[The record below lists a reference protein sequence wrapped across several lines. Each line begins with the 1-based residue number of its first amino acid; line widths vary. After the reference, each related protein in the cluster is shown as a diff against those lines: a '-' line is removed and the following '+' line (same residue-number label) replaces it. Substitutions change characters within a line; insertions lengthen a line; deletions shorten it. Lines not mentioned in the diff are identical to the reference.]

1 MKSNLIFY
9 RNNESEESWLIAP
22 KKNSLFHSLWV
33 IFSVET
39 ALYND
44 TTGHVEQEKA
54 KGCPLVYLSRGQSRE
69 SCSSGRSSVFFCS
82 ETKRKRLRRRLVV

>member
-1 MKSNLIFY
+1 MKSNPVFY
-9 RNNESEESWLIAP
+9 RRNENEESWLIAQ
-22 KKNSLFHSLWV
+22 KKKVLFHSLWV

-54 KGCPLVYLSRGQSRE
+54 KGCLLVYLSSH
-69 SCSSGRSSVFFCS
+69 VD
-82 ETKRKRLRRRLVV
+82 K

>member
-1 MKSNLIFY
+1 MKKVD
-9 RNNESEESWLIAP
+9 WLLQ
-22 KKNSLFHSLWV
+22 KKKKVLFHSLWV

-54 KGCPLVYLSRGQSRE
+54 KGCPLVYLSSH
-69 SCSSGRSSVFFCS
+69 VD
-82 ETKRKRLRRRLVV
+82 K

>member
-1 MKSNLIFY
+1 MKSNLVFY

-54 KGCPLVYLSRGQSRE
+54 KGCPLVYLSSH
-69 SCSSGRSSVFFCS
+69 VD
-82 ETKRKRLRRRLVV
+82 K

>member
-1 MKSNLIFY
+1 MKKVD
-9 RNNESEESWLIAP
+9 WLLQ
-22 KKNSLFHSLWV
+22 KKIVLFHSLLV

-54 KGCPLVYLSRGQSRE
+54 KDAPWYISRHTSINSMKIRE
-69 SCSSGRSSVFFCS
+69 G
-82 ETKRKRLRRRLVV
+82 L